1 MRTELR
7 PLRVLLDGPLGQRLL
22 TKNASVGAAQQSAER
37 LREAPSTQLT
47 GPAAGKPK
55 PRGSPDAATS
65 GGDTG
70 AVPPVA
76 SSAGT
81 PIRAGTESGGELE

>member
-1 MRTELR
+1 
-7 PLRVLLDGPLGQRLL
+7 VLLDGPLGQRLL
-22 TKNASVGAAQQSAER
+22 TKNASVGAAQQSAERLRENSSAER